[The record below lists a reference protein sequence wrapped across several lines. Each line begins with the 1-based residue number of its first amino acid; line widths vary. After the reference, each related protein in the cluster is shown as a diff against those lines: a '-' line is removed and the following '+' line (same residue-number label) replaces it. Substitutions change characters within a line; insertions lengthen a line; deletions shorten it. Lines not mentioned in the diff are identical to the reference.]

1 MKRRLQLGI
10 RGKIAAV
17 ILLCM
22 IPVVILGVLLFQYRN
37 QGRLD
42 VVQRSHREA
51 ARAVASD
58 IETFLASAVEAER
71 TAGAAV
77 TGQPYP
83 VIGIIQLFAAIRA
96 SNPFFLSLALLDPA
110 GRVVAAS
117 PPSPGPLDLS
127 KHPVFAMIRAG
138 KAWAAG
144 PTAWTRGGRLPA
156 GTG

>member
-83 VIGIIQLFAAIRA
+83 VIGIIQLFASIRA
-96 SNPFFLSLALLDPA
+96 SNPFFLSLASTPRAESSRTALRRQARLI
-110 GRVVAAS
+110 S
-117 PPSPGPLDLS
+117 PTTWCS
-127 KHPVFAMIRAG
+127 R
-138 KAWAAG
+138 
-144 PTAWTRGGRLPA
+144 
-156 GTG
+156 